1 MTPLK
6 RLLYMCEY
14 PPSTAGGA
22 PVILRQLF
30 SGYDLD
36 RLEILCCGSLYLEED
51 PVIGPSYLD
60 CNHTTVPSMKRW
72 DPRPRRLFGPVWET
86 LNLLRIR
93 RIVAMGRELVEQ
105 RGIEAI
111 FTVPWRCDFALAAL
125 RLSRE
130 TGLPLY
136 VYETDDWEAMNG
148 KLLPARVARRSHG
161 PLLQEA
167 EKVWLI
173 SPAMIE
179 RYRERFGVEGEFLF
193 HSVDVDRYQS
203 AAPPERRNGSRPT
216 LSIVYTGTVNAMFE
230 DTMRAL
236 ASQLKSGLE
245 VGGRQ
250 VQLDIYGPYCPPD
263 LPGPHV
269 TWHGLVDSDQIPG
282 VLAGADALLLAVTF
296 SDRPELVDLV
306 KTCIYTKTVDYLAAG
321 RPLVIV
327 APPYSAEVSHFRE
340 VANIVDSLDPERIA
354 DALRLIA
361 DGAPVVDER
370 RTRGVEMVRAHH
382 SFDKVSA
389 EFLDTFRRPVDAGAP
404 TSLTPA

>member
-1 MTPLK
+1 MAPLK
-6 RLLYMCEY
+6 RLLYMCDY

-22 PVILRQLF
+22 PVILRQLL

-36 RLEILCCGSLYLEED
+36 RLEILCCGSRYPDDD
-51 PVIGPSYLD
+51 PLIRQSYLD
-60 CNHTTVPSMKRW
+60 CNHTTVPSMKRG
-72 DPRPRRLFGPVWET
+72 DPRPRRLFGLVWDT
-86 LNLLRIR
+86 LNLLRIG
-93 RIVAMGRELVEQ
+93 RIAAAGREIVEQ

-148 KLLPARVARRSHG
+148 KLLPARLARRNHG

-193 HSVDVDRYQS
+193 HSVDVDRYQT
-203 AAPPERRNGSRPT
+203 AHPRERRNGSRPT
-216 LSIVYTGTVNAMFE
+216 LSIVYTGTINAMFE

-236 ASQLKSGLE
+236 AAQINAGLQVGGLE
-245 VGGRQ
+245 VK
-250 VQLDIYGPYCPPD
+250 LDIYGPFCPPD
-263 LPGPHV
+263 LPGTHV
-269 TWHGLVDSDQIPG
+269 TWHGLVDSDQIPS

-296 SDRPELVDLV
+296 SERPELVDLV

-321 RPLVIV
+321 RPLLIV
-327 APPYSAEVSHFRE
+327 APPYSAEVGHFRE
-340 VANIVDSLDPERIA
+340 VANVVDSLAPERIA
-354 DALRLIA
+354 EALETIA
-361 DGAPVVDER
+361 DGAAVVEER
-370 RTRGVEMVRAHH
+370 RRRGVDMVRANH
-382 SFDKVSA
+382 SYETVSA
-389 EFLDTFRRPVDAGAP
+389 GFLDSFRQPV
-404 TSLTPA
+404 

>member
-1 MTPLK
+1 MAQLK

-36 RLEILCCGSLYLEED
+36 RLEVLCCESLYLPED
-51 PVIGPSYLD
+51 AVIGESYLD
-60 CNHTTVPSMKRW
+60 CNHSTVPSMKIG
-72 DPRPRRLFGPVWET
+72 DPRPRRVFGLVWDT

-93 RIVAMGRELVEQ
+93 RIVAAGREIVER

-111 FTVPWRCDFALAAL
+111 FTVPWRCDFAVAAL

-136 VYETDDWEAMNG
+136 VYETDDWEAMNPR
-148 KLLPARVARRSHG
+148 LLPARVARRNHG
-161 PLLQEA
+161 PLLQAA

-203 AAPPERRNGSRPT
+203 ATPAERRNGGPPA
-216 LSIVYTGTVNAMFE
+216 LSLVYTGTINAMFE

-236 ASQLKSGLE
+236 AGQVNAGLE
-245 VGGRQ
+245 VGGRL
-250 VQLDIYGPYCPPD
+250 VKLDIYGPACPPD
-263 LPGPHV
+263 LPGSHV
-269 TWHGLVDSDQIPG
+269 TWHGLVDSDEIPG
-282 VLAGADALLLAVTF
+282 VLAAADALVLAVTF
-296 SDRPELVDLV
+296 SPKPELVDLV
-306 KTCIYTKTVDYLAAG
+306 KTCIYTKTVDYLASG
-321 RPLVIV
+321 RPLLIV
-327 APPYSAEVSHFRE
+327 APPYSAEVGHFGE
-340 VANIVDSLDPERIA
+340 VANVVDSLDPDRFAE
-354 DALRLIA
+354 ALRAIA
-361 DGAPVVDER
+361 GGADVVEDR
-370 RTRGVEMVRAHH
+370 RRRGVELVRAHH
-382 SFDKVSA
+382 SRDAVSA
-389 EFLDTFRRPVDAGAP
+389 GFRASFNHSVRD
-404 TSLTPA
+404 PA